1 MNFRFWLL
9 GLELR
14 KAYNCPYLLMFR
26 KVFSHFLSLCLLYIS
41 WKTTPL
47 YWLWQLNPPS
57 FTFVL
62 HICTALLPNHQ
73 VCTFYLFFWGL
84 LFALLANNSQLSQVC
99 TLILYCSTS
108 QWLIVL
114 KVGKELLLYRLF
126 FLRSIAPFFTQSYRN
141 CFVST

>member
-1 MNFRFWLL
+1 MSYHIYPRTNKCCEQSWKLKKLNRGQVNSNIKWKMIIGVKIKMNNLCYKHSGYFFIFL
-9 GLELR
+9 
-14 KAYNCPYLLMFR
+14 YLL
-26 KVFSHFLSLCLLYIS
+26 
-41 WKTTPL
+41 WKTTTPL

-108 QWLIVL
+108 QWLIIL
-114 KVGKELLLYRLF
+114 KVVKR
-126 FLRSIAPFFTQSYRN
+126 I
-141 CFVST
+141 